1 MGGRKVHFGSGQ
13 GRIVGDI
20 LGKGNGILG
29 LVRRVDG
36 IVDGSGG
43 GNEVVGVRGRGGIGC
58 SCSSRRGGNEVVG
71 VRGRGGIG
79 CSCSV
84 RVRCGSWCAGRRTE
98 VALGVAG
105 DLHLSYNNC

>member
-58 SCSSRRGGNEVVG
+58 SCS
-71 VRGRGGIG
+71 
-79 CSCSV
+79 V

-105 DLHLSYNNC
+105 DLQLLYNNC

>member
-13 GRIVGDI
+13 GRI
-20 LGKGNGILG
+20 LGKGNGIVG
-29 LVRRVDG
+29 LVRRVRRGTG

-43 GNEVVGVRGRGGIGC
+43 GNEVVGVRSRGGIGC
-58 SCSSRRGGNEVVG
+58 SCSS
-71 VRGRGGIG
+71 

-105 DLHLSYNNC
+105 DLQLYNNC

>member
-43 GNEVVGVRGRGGIGC
+43 GMRLWGFGVGVVLVVVVVFVFVVGVGVLGGGL
-58 SCSSRRGGNEVVG
+58 RLRWGLL
-71 VRGRGGIG
+71 GI
-79 CSCSV
+79 CTYHIIIVDYSKV
-84 RVRCGSWCAGRRTE
+84 F
-98 VALGVAG
+98 
-105 DLHLSYNNC
+105 

>member
-20 LGKGNGILG
+20 LGK
-29 LVRRVDG
+29 VRRGTG

-43 GNEVVGVRGRGGIGC
+43 GNEVVGVRSRGGIGC
-58 SCSSRRGGNEVVG
+58 SCSS
-71 VRGRGGIG
+71 

-105 DLHLSYNNC
+105 DLQ